1 MADFINKELQR
12 PAESLLYSL
21 RQTTHQSGDSTEV
34 VLYIQ
39 KIASYIKQTLEILPC
54 SSAAAESYLVL
65 AHTWP
70 HMENIHVECLNT
82 LTSWCFF
89 KLWTFSIKI
98 SVAINTLNAEYW
110 FKLIL
115 QG

>member
-1 MADFINKELQR
+1 MMADFINKELQR

-70 HMENIHVECLNT
+70 HMENTHVECLNT

-89 KLWTFSIKI
+89 FLNCGL
-98 SVAINTLNAEYW
+98 SVS
-110 FKLIL
+110 KSML
-115 QG
+115 QSTH